1 MEDAQEIFKVEIKKA
16 LDEFDS
22 VKINCALAAQYAITK
37 ADVEIIDVKQFNT
50 KNTSI

>member
-1 MEDAQEIFKVEIKKA
+1 MDDAREIFKVQIKKA

-22 VKINCALAAQYAITK
+22 VKVNSSSTSQYAITK
-37 ADVEIIDVKQFNT
+37 ADVIVVKKFNT